1 MLQVYLAVS
10 VITPACLAGAYIE
23 EGGIVVD
30 WKRTIMLHL
39 DLVCSDHLCIGSTA
53 ISQ

>member
-30 WKRTIMLHL
+30 WKRTIMFHL
-39 DLVCSDHLCIGSTA
+39 DLVLLLLLLL
-53 ISQ
+53 ISKAH